1 LHSLNLLSNSHS
13 ILLATISNLMSVI
26 QLIITDILLLIYKT
40 IPIIEIIIFILNI
53 FFINLLN
60 KDWQSLFTFKFKS
73 LLNKIFIQLFT
84 RFKIIILIHEIL
96 IFFPIS

>member
-1 LHSLNLLSNSHS
+1 VC
-13 ILLATISNLMSVI
+13 II
-26 QLIITDILLLIYKT
+26 QLIITYILLLFNKT

-60 KDWQSLFTFKFKS
+60 ENWQSLLTFEFKS

-84 RFKIIILIHEIL
+84 RLKIIIFLQEIL
-96 IFFPIS
+96 IFLPIT